1 MDIAELR
8 KLTEE
13 RVDKLS
19 ERDEVLGIMGIFYPE
34 LTHVELA
41 VFLDVD
47 LEMPYTYFSKVRE
60 VTLGEKYFSYKL
72 LKVPPPY
79 LDHYFYAGDVLFD
92 YDGKLT
98 EVAEEISKIFFSTE
112 RKNVRREYYS
122 SIARNYL
129 DMASQAMKH
138 ECFNSAAFFSPFAIM
153 EGGKILVEA
162 SGMIGL
168 WPYLPTRLLRV
179 LEDVKRRDLGK
190 NLLRIFRVVGKEG
203 KAEKHLNNC
212 LEAIKQYSLFIR
224 SSSEEIEL
232 IKDISIRFEV
242 TSCVN
247 KVFTRILTKI
257 FDILVKGES
266 FFSAFFLL
274 DWCLEKIIKGVTW
287 ILKVKNR
294 EFKEYKLLDY
304 ENENEILMSLKNSIL
319 SASRIEAPPKEYS
332 EKIYE
337 DSLKV
342 LEEFLAIKDKL
353 G

>member
-8 KLTEE
+8 KLAEE

-41 VFLDVD
+41 VFLDVS
-47 LEMPYTYFSKVRE
+47 LQTPYTYFSKVKE
-60 VTLGEKYFSYKL
+60 VTLGERYFSYKL
-72 LKVPPPY
+72 LESPPPY

-112 RKNVRREYYS
+112 RKNLRREYYS
-122 SIARNYL
+122 SIARSYL
-129 DMASQAMKH
+129 DLASQAMKH
-138 ECFNSAAFFSPFAIM
+138 ECFNSATFFSPFAIM
-153 EGGKILVEA
+153 ESGKILVEA

-179 LEDVKRRDLGK
+179 LEDVKRRDLSK
-190 NLLRIFRVVGKEG
+190 NLLKIFRVFENGE
-203 KAEKHLNNC
+203 KAEEHLNRC
-212 LEAIKQYSLFIR
+212 LEVIKQYSTFVR
-224 SSSEEIEL
+224 SFDRKIES
-232 IKDISIRFEV
+232 IKDVSIRFEI
-242 TSCVN
+242 TSCLS
-247 KVFTRILTKI
+247 KVFPRILTKI

-266 FFSAFFLL
+266 FFSASFLL

-287 ILKVKNR
+287 MLKVDNK
-294 EFKEYKLLDY
+294 EFEEYKLLDY
-304 ENENEILMSLKNSIL
+304 RNENETLMTLKDLILL
-319 SASRIEAPPKEYS
+319 ASRIKTSPREYA
-332 EKIYE
+332 EKTYE
-337 DSLKV
+337 DSLKI
-342 LEEFLAIKDKL
+342 LEEFSVIKNEL